1 MFDGF
6 EIFRI
11 LFGVR
16 ILTDCC
22 YKNCYEVTVRAYG
35 LSPLKPQRGRRE
47 KFPYAL

>member
-1 MFDGF
+1 MFDDG
-6 EIFRI
+6 ESFRL

-16 ILTDCC
+16 ILPDYC
-22 YKNCYEVTVRAYG
+22 YKNCYEVPVRAYG